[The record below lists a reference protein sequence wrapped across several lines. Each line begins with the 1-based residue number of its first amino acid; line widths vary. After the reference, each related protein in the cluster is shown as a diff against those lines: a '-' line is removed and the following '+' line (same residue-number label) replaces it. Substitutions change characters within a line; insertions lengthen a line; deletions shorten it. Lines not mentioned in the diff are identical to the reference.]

1 MARWKIES
9 SEVEQMTQGDSI
21 SRLTKDIDDF
31 LRDRVA
37 QQPDYLF
44 SCWISQVAALA
55 IKRGYTKD
63 HLLSEIAFAFDKGDG
78 R

>member
-1 MARWKIES
+1 
-9 SEVEQMTQGDSI
+9 MTQDDSI
-21 SRLTKDIDDF
+21 SRLTKEIDDF
-31 LRDRVA
+31 LRSRVA

-63 HLLSEIAFAFDKGDG
+63 HLLSEVAVAFDKGN
-78 R
+78 RV